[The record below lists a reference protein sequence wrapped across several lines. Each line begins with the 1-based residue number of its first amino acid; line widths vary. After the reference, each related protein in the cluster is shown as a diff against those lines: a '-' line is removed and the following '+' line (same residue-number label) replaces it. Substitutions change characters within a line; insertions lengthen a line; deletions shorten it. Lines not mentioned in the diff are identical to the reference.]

1 MGNSDSPAI
10 PATPPPTAVSPR
22 CCRHRAGSGSKEE
35 QTSPRARA
43 RPLARAL
50 PRMWR
55 GAWGAAG
62 PGPGP
67 RPGPGPAR
75 WARDRER
82 GCRGPAREGCE
93 PLRPGP
99 DRTSFFTFHSS
110 FSLTASSALPMVRQA
125 AGRRHQVA
133 PRSPRALSPLPRLP
147 TQRPTRQA
155 EPPPAALPACSRRS
169 HCPVLSSAAI
179 FRAPQ
184 TSGGRPGPFPR
195 PAGRG
200 CVRRDWGGGG
210 SRRVRTPGGVGPGR
224 APLGRLSWRPAC
236 SRPEG
241 ANPHCERWEPASCR
255 ALRGGRAWVGKGACV
270 WANLNRS
277 ERSLLLAPRRGAR
290 GLGSGSLWFES
301 GPVTPPDLVACR

>member
-50 PRMWR
+50 PRTRR

-62 PGPGP
+62 PGPRP
-67 RPGPGPAR
+67 RPGPRPAR

-200 CVRRDWGGGG
+200 CVRRDWGGGVKAG
-210 SRRVRTPGGVGPGR
+210 ADAWGRRARARAAGTVVMATGLLPPRGR
-224 APLGRLSWRPAC
+224 
-236 SRPEG
+236 
-241 ANPHCERWEPASCR
+241 EPA
-255 ALRGGRAWVGKGACV
+255 L
-270 WANLNRS
+270 
-277 ERSLLLAPRRGAR
+277 
-290 GLGSGSLWFES
+290 
-301 GPVTPPDLVACR
+301 